1 MFDKQVPAM
10 KKKTFS
16 LFWNWRNLP
25 WKP

>member
-10 KKKTFS
+10 EKKTFS
-16 LFWNWRNLP
+16 LFWNWRKLP